1 MLLRCVPSI
10 FFSNRFILCDF
21 WWICAVFFS
30 SLSFGE
36 FIVRFFLEMNISI
49 FVLSWKIEIQ
59 KVTKLL
65 FLGRV
70 SIYLF
75 IYVERIRRCVTVC
88 VLCCAK
94 QFVKLRRK
102 PRIVWIIV
110 ELRRKSESI
119 ELEKTFQ
126 CLLLACLLGWL
137 MCMWESSTKD
147 GHFIA
152 CDWNHLCDHIKKC
165 FCSTVN

>member
-10 FFSNRFILCDF
+10 FFQTVLFCVIFDESVPFFFLLSHSVNLLC
-21 WWICAVFFS
+21 A
-30 SLSFGE
+30 
-36 FIVRFFLEMNISI
+36 FFLEMNISI